1 MMSTIT
7 TAANK
12 FTVNPCVGFKD
23 GQCREG
29 MEFYK
34 VRYQYYYRYYYID
47 NSNTIKLQSMNNVLY
62 YFK

>member
-34 VRYQYYYRYYYID
+34 VRY
-47 NSNTIKLQSMNNVLY
+47 
-62 YFK
+62 